1 MIATTHL
8 HHHDQKKN
16 SATLSKRG
24 IGGCIMTPSLLDQR
38 PSIKPK
44 YFMGL
49 PEVQKYFE
57 NHFPCNESSN
67 LGAEDKWCQ

>member
-1 MIATTHL
+1 MA
-8 HHHDQKKN
+8 
-16 SATLSKRG
+16 
-24 IGGCIMTPSLLDQR
+24 PSLLDQR